1 MTRQELNLET
11 ELIFYNRLLQAVKAS
26 ERGYDTDK
34 IEHAFNFAREK
45 HSGQFRSS
53 GEPYVCHPI
62 EVARIMIE
70 FGFDNDSVVASL
82 LHDVVEDTDT
92 TLEQLSDIFGSEIAS
107 LVNGVTKLGRIE
119 YTSKEEQQMEY
130 LRKMFFAMAKDIRV
144 IAIKLA
150 DRLHN
155 MRTLSA
161 CSRDKQLRIALETIE
176 IFAPLSHRLG
186 MRKVKIELEDESLK
200 YLDPVGYDMITKKL
214 EETIVDK
221 NKFINNI
228 CDQVKTRLT
237 EYGLNFELE
246 HRIKHI
252 FSIYKKIF
260 TQNKTFEELYDVYA
274 FRIICDSVNDCY
286 NILGLVHDLYN
297 PIPGRFKD
305 YISTPKPNMYQSL
318 HTTVIGKDGIPFEI
332 QIRTW
337 EMHKTAEYGIAAH
350 WKYKDNISKSNVDFD
365 SKLTWVRNIIE
376 MQDDITG
383 TEDVIKSLKVDLF
396 SDEVFVFTPKGDVVN
411 LPNGS
416 NVIDFAYAIHSAVGN
431 KMIGAKVN
439 GKIVSLDYQ
448 ISTGEIIE
456 VITTSSTNH
465 GPSRNWLSMVKTN
478 EAKVKIR
485 QWFKRERRDENI
497 QVGKSALEYE
507 FKSLGVN
514 TADHQTE
521 QLLENVSVSMHFSSV
536 EDMYAAVGYGAA
548 SAQKIAVKVHDSIVR
563 SKNADEL
570 KPTIIH
576 KNKVS
581 DGGVSVEG
589 IDNCLIKFAKCC
601 NPLPGDY
608 IVGFITKGYGVSVHN
623 INCPN
628 AKKGIETEP
637 DRWIKASWEN
647 NQSKYFTTVINII
660 AKNVVNIMVKITSTL
675 ADGKISIHSF
685 NARDNGDDTVTISVT
700 MDVKDVDHLN
710 YIINKL
716 KRNKHVIDIV
726 RTSIN

>member
-1 MTRQELNLET
+1 MENK
-11 ELIFYNRLLQAVKAS
+11 FYNELLDTIKYYGK
-26 ERGYDTDK
+26 EYDLEK
-34 IEHAFNFAREK
+34 IESAFLFAKEK
-45 HSGQFRSS
+45 HSGQTRSS

-62 EVARIMIE
+62 SVAKIVVE
-70 FGFDNDSVVASL
+70 YGFDNDSVVAAL

-92 TLEQLSDIFGSEIAS
+92 TLEQLASLFGNEVAS
-107 LVNGVTKLGRIE
+107 LVNGVTKLGKIE

-155 MRTLSA
+155 MRTLDA
-161 CSRDKQLRIALETIE
+161 CPRDKQLRIALETIE

-186 MRKVKIELEDESLK
+186 MRKVKIELEDISLK
-200 YLDPVGYDMITKKL
+200 YLDPIGYDMINKKL
-214 EETIVDK
+214 EESIVDK
-221 NKFINNI
+221 NEFIEHI
-228 CDQVKTRLT
+228 CVQIKERVS
-237 EYGLNFELE
+237 EYGLKFELE

-260 TQNKTFEELYDVYA
+260 TQNKSFEELYDIYA

-286 NILGLVHDLYN
+286 NILGIVHDLYN

-337 EMHKTAEYGIAAH
+337 DMHHTAEYGIAAH

-411 LPNGS
+411 LPANA

-439 GKIVSLDYQ
+439 GKMVSLDHK

-456 VITTSSTNH
+456 IITTSAQNH
-465 GPSRNWLSMVKTN
+465 GPSRNWLNLVKTN

-485 QWFKRERRDENI
+485 QWFKKERREENI
-497 QVGKSALEYE
+497 EVGRSSLDNELKSFGINLSDKQV
-507 FKSLGVN
+507 
-514 TADHQTE
+514 TE
-521 QLLENVSVSMHFSSV
+521 ILSQICTGMHFSSA
-536 EDMYAAVGYGAA
+536 DDLFAAIGYAAA
-548 SAQKIAVKVHDSIVR
+548 SAQKIAVKVNDAILRNKSSNEI
-563 SKNADEL
+563 KAPIPQ
-570 KPTIIH
+570 K
-576 KNKVS
+576 KKVS
-581 DGGVSVEG
+581 DGGVSIEG

-608 IVGFITKGYGVSVHN
+608 IVGFITKGYGVSIHN

-628 AKKGIETEP
+628 ARAGMESDP
-637 DRWIKASWEN
+637 DRWIKAYWDINEN
-647 NQSKYFTTVINII
+647 KMFKTSIDIVVKNI
-660 AKNVVNIMVKITSTL
+660 VGVMVKITSTL
-675 ADGKISIHSF
+675 AESKISVRSF
-685 NARDNGDDTVTISVT
+685 NARDNGDDTATISVT
-700 MDVKDVDHLN
+700 MDVKNLEHLN
-710 YIINKL
+710 FIINKL
-716 KRNKHVIDIV
+716 NRNKHVISIM
-726 RTSIN
+726 RTSNN

>member
-1 MTRQELNLET
+1 MEIEIKCFNELLNTIKSLDKNYDIDRIT
-11 ELIFYNRLLQAVKAS
+11 KAF
-26 ERGYDTDK
+26 EY
-34 IEHAFNFAREK
+34 AREK
-45 HSGQFRSS
+45 HSGQNRSS
-53 GEPYVCHPI
+53 GEPYVCHPVS
-62 EVARIMIE
+62 VAKIIVE
-70 FGFDNDSVVASL
+70 YGFDNDSVIAAL
-82 LHDVVEDTDT
+82 LHDVVEDTNT
-92 TLEQLSDIFGSEIAS
+92 TLDEISSLFGQEVSS
-107 LVNGVTKLGRIE
+107 LVNGVTKLGKIE

-155 MRTLSA
+155 MRTLDA
-161 CSRDKQLRIALETIE
+161 CPRDKQLRIALETIE

-186 MRKVKIELEDESLK
+186 MRKVKIELEDISLK
-200 YLDPVGYDMITKKL
+200 YLDPIGYDMINKKL
-214 EETIVDK
+214 EESIIDK
-221 NKFINNI
+221 NEFIEHI
-228 CDQVKTRLT
+228 CDQIKHRVA
-237 EYGLNFELE
+237 EYGLDFELE
-246 HRIKHI
+246 YRIKHI

-260 TQNKTFEELYDVYA
+260 TQNKSFEELYDIYA

-286 NILGLVHDLYN
+286 NILGIVHDMYN

-337 EMHKTAEYGIAAH
+337 DMHHTAEYGIAAH
-350 WKYKDNISKSNVDFD
+350 WKYKDNISKSNGDFD

-411 LPNGS
+411 LPANA

-439 GKIVSLDYQ
+439 GKMVSLDHK

-456 VITTSSTNH
+456 IITTSAQNH

-485 QWFKRERRDENI
+485 QWFKKERREENI
-497 QVGKSALEYE
+497 EVGFS
-507 FKSLGVN
+507 S
-514 TADHQTE
+514 
-521 QLLENVSVSMHFSSV
+521 LENELKSFGISISEKKVEEILSQISENMHFSSV
-536 EDMYAAVGYGAA
+536 EDMYAAIGYAAA
-548 SAQKIAVKVHDSIVR
+548 SAQKIAVKVNDAILR
-563 SKNADEL
+563 SKASTEL
-570 KPTIIH
+570 KATAPI
-576 KNKVS
+576 KKKVS
-581 DGGVSVEG
+581 DGGVSIEG

-601 NPLPGDY
+601 NPLPGDF
-608 IVGFITKGYGVSVHN
+608 IVGFITKGYGVSIHN

-628 AKKGIETEP
+628 ARAGMESNP
-637 DRWIKASWEN
+637 DRWIKAYWDEN
-647 NQSKYFTTVINII
+647 ESKLFTTAIDIVV
-660 AKNVVNIMVKITSTL
+660 KNVVGVMVKITSTL
-675 ADGKISIHSF
+675 AESKIMVRSF
-685 NARDNGDDTVTISVT
+685 NARDNGDDTATISVT
-700 MDVKDVDHLN
+700 MDVKNLEHLN
-710 YIINKL
+710 FIINKL
-716 KRNKHVIDIV
+716 NRNKHVLSIM
-726 RTSIN
+726 RTSTN

>member
-1 MTRQELNLET
+1 MET
-11 ELIFYNRLLQAVKAS
+11 EQKFYNKLLSEIVSS
-26 ERGYDTDK
+26 ERGYDLEK
-34 IEHAFNFAREK
+34 IESAYLFAREK
-45 HSGQFRSS
+45 HLGQFRSS

-62 EVARIMIE
+62 EVARIMVE

-92 TLEQLSDIFGSEIAS
+92 TLEQLSSIFGSEIAS
-107 LVNGVTKLGRIE
+107 LVNGVTKLGQIE

-155 MRTLSA
+155 MRTLDA
-161 CSRDKQLRIALETIE
+161 CPREKQLRIALETIE

-186 MRKVKIELEDESLK
+186 MRKVKIELEDISLK
-200 YLDPVGYDMITKKL
+200 YLDPVGYDMISKKL
-214 EETIVDK
+214 EESIVDK
-221 NKFINNI
+221 NSFIDNI
-228 CDQVKTRLT
+228 CNQIKSRVS
-237 EYGLNFELE
+237 EYDLNFELE
-246 HRIKHI
+246 YRIKHI

-260 TQNKTFEELYDVYA
+260 TQNKSFEELYDVYA

-286 NILGLVHDLYN
+286 NVLGIVHDLYN

-337 EMHKTAEYGIAAH
+337 EMHETAEYGIAAH
-350 WKYKDNISKSNVDFD
+350 WKYKDNIKKSNVDFD

-383 TEDVIKSLKVDLF
+383 TEDILKSLKVDLF

-411 LPNGS
+411 LPAGA

-456 VITTSSTNH
+456 VITTSSVNH
-465 GPSRNWLSMVKTN
+465 APSRNWLSIVKTN

-485 QWFKRERRDENI
+485 QWFKKERREENI
-497 QVGKSALEYE
+497 QVGKSTLDYE

-514 TADHQTE
+514 PSSASTE
-521 QLLENVSVSMHFSSV
+521 EILEKISTTMHFNSID
-536 EDMYAAVGYGAA
+536 DMLAAIGYGAA
-548 SAQKIAVKVHDSIVR
+548 SAQKIAVKVHDSIIR
-563 SKNADEL
+563 SKNTDEL
-570 KPTIIH
+570 KPPSNQ
-576 KNKVS
+576 KKKVN
-581 DGGVSVEG
+581 DGGVSIEG

-628 AKKGIETEP
+628 AKKGLETEP
-637 DRWIKASWEN
+637 DRWIKATWEN
-647 NQSKYFTTVINII
+647 SESKVFTTSINII
-660 AKNVVNIMVKITSTL
+660 VKNVVGVMVKITSTL
-675 ADGKISIHSF
+675 AEGKISVHSF
-685 NARDNGDDTVTISVT
+685 NARDNDDDTATISVT
-700 MDVKDVDHLN
+700 MDVKNVEHLN
-710 YIINKL
+710 FIINKL

-726 RTSIN
+726 RTSTN

>member
-1 MTRQELNLET
+1 MENK
-11 ELIFYNRLLQAVKAS
+11 FYNELLDTIKYYGK
-26 ERGYDTDK
+26 EYDLEK
-34 IEHAFNFAREK
+34 IESAFLFAKEK
-45 HSGQFRSS
+45 HSGQTRSS

-62 EVARIMIE
+62 SVAKIVVE
-70 FGFDNDSVVASL
+70 YGFDNDSVVAAL

-92 TLEQLSDIFGSEIAS
+92 TLEQLASLFGNEVAS
-107 LVNGVTKLGRIE
+107 LVNGVTKLGKIE

-155 MRTLSA
+155 MRTLDA
-161 CSRDKQLRIALETIE
+161 CPRDKQLRIALETIE

-186 MRKVKIELEDESLK
+186 MRKVKIELEDISLK
-200 YLDPVGYDMITKKL
+200 YLDPIGYDMINKKL
-214 EETIVDK
+214 EESIVDK
-221 NKFINNI
+221 NEFIEHI
-228 CDQVKTRLT
+228 CVQIKERVS
-237 EYGLNFELE
+237 EYGLKFELE

-260 TQNKTFEELYDVYA
+260 TQNKSFEELYDIYA

-286 NILGLVHDLYN
+286 NILGIVHDLYN

-337 EMHKTAEYGIAAH
+337 DMHHTAEYGIAAH

-411 LPNGS
+411 LPANA

-439 GKIVSLDYQ
+439 GKMVSLDHK

-456 VITTSSTNH
+456 IITTSAQNH
-465 GPSRNWLSMVKTN
+465 GPSRNWLNLVKTN

-485 QWFKRERRDENI
+485 QWFKKERREENI
-497 QVGKSALEYE
+497 EVGRSSLDNELKSFGINLSDKQV
-507 FKSLGVN
+507 
-514 TADHQTE
+514 TE
-521 QLLENVSVSMHFSSV
+521 ILSQICTGMHFSSA
-536 EDMYAAVGYGAA
+536 DDLFAAIGYAAA
-548 SAQKIAVKVHDSIVR
+548 SAQKIAVKVNDAILRNKSSNEI
-563 SKNADEL
+563 KAPIPQ
-570 KPTIIH
+570 K
-576 KNKVS
+576 KKVS
-581 DGGVSVEG
+581 DGGVSIEG

-608 IVGFITKGYGVSVHN
+608 IVGFITKGYGVSIHN

-628 AKKGIETEP
+628 ARAGMESDP
-637 DRWIKASWEN
+637 DRWIKAYWDN
-647 NQSKYFTTVINII
+647 NETKMFTTSIDIVVKNI
-660 AKNVVNIMVKITSTL
+660 VGVMVKITSTL
-675 ADGKISIHSF
+675 AESKISVRSF
-685 NARDNGDDTVTISVT
+685 NARDNGDDTATISVT
-700 MDVKDVDHLN
+700 MDVKNLEHLN
-710 YIINKL
+710 FIINKL
-716 KRNKHVIDIV
+716 NRNKHVISIM
-726 RTSIN
+726 RTSNN